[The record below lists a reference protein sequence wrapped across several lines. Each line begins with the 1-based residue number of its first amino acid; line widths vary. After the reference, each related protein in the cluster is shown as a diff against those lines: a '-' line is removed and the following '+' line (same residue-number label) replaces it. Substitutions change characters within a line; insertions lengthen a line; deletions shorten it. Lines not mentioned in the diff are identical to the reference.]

1 MLEVKLTYPTPE
13 GSREI
18 PLDGGSISLGR
29 GSDADLR
36 FDDDGLSRLHAAI
49 YREGDQVW
57 VLDENSTNGTSVN
70 GNPVPPNGVSLHN
83 GDSIKI
89 GHYTNIRVF
98 ISERKEQFVPPAGNQ
113 LANPVA
119 VSSGASNSLNLL
131 PVALIIGAVLVIG
144 VSAIVIGIK
153 VLGKGETTI
162 VRNTDDSPKYSDDE
176 DGFDH
181 KSTPTPKKSET
192 PDKTNSSPTP
202 AVTSSPLKSSDAINP
217 SDTPAPILAGKKY
230 QQMSE
235 AEKNQYIQV
244 KAEKVARIIGNQNS
258 EPIPPEAIAKI
269 RGFLEGYVSRL
280 NRASVDN
287 CTGGGWLKSDMTSV
301 LKRAS
306 KNAPVI
312 IPAFNEQGMDPQI
325 GLYLA
330 MIESEHCGCLQS
342 GTGPLGIFQ
351 FTFATAQ
358 RFFPDDAKA
367 GVVRGS
373 SPSKPDVRC
382 QLIPAAKGSASYM
395 KYLTL
400 WFGTG
405 SLSVPLAIGS
415 YNSGEGD
422 GSKNLKAAMA
432 AKDGQERSFWTL
444 VANADKLAKQFQLE
458 NFKYVPKFFAAAIIG
473 ENPQD
478 FGVNMQ
484 PLSTYTK

>member
-13 GSREI
+13 GSEEI
-18 PLDGGSISLGR
+18 PLDGGSITMGR
-29 GSDADLR
+29 GSDAALR
-36 FDDDGLSRLHAAI
+36 FDDDGLSRLHAAV
-49 YREGDQVW
+49 YREGDRVW
-57 VLDENSTNGTSVN
+57 VLDEGSTNGTFVN
-70 GNPVPPNGVSLHN
+70 GNPIPPNGVLLHN

-98 ISERKEQFVPPAGNQ
+98 ISERKPQIT
-113 LANPVA
+113 PVA
-119 VSSGASNSLNLL
+119 HNQTANSPVSTDAPNFLSFL
-131 PVALIIGAVLVIG
+131 PVALIIGALLVIG
-144 VSAIVIGIK
+144 VSAIVIGVK
-153 VLGKGETTI
+153 VLGGNQTTI
-162 VRNTDDSPKYSDDE
+162 AGSDSPKYSDDD
-176 DGFDH
+176 DGFDN
-181 KSTPTPKKSET
+181 KKPTPKKSAT
-192 PDKTNSSPTP
+192 PDKTDSSPTP
-202 AVTSSPLKSSDAINP
+202 AATDSPLKSSDAGNP
-217 SDTPAPILAGKKY
+217 PAAPAPLSSGKKY
-230 QQMSE
+230 QQMSD

-244 KAEKVARIIGNQNS
+244 KAEKIARIIGNQNG

-280 NRASVDN
+280 NRAPVDN

-306 KNAPVI
+306 KNAAAI

-351 FTFATAQ
+351 FTYATAQ

-367 GVVRGS
+367 GVIRGAN
-373 SPSKPDVRC
+373 PSKPDVRC
-382 QLIPAAKGSASYM
+382 QLEPAAKGSAGYM

-478 FGVNMQ
+478 FGVNLQ